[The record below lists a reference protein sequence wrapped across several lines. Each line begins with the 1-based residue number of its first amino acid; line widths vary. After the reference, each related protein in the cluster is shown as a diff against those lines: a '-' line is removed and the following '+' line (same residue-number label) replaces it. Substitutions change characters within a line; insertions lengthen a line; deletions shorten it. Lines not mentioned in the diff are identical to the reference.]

1 MLLCVFYRT
10 ESIYFIIGKKN
21 GVWIHERAERM
32 ESEDVPVAV
41 SIWKPNELPESL
53 GQPER
58 MEDEEDFRRLQEMY
72 PIMARRLKPYVDEVC
87 SLLEYPGSMM
97 YDEYPDQLSLRKKS
111 LEIWERAEKGE
122 RFGKDAPGWE
132 QVQEFDRCTFA
143 AGDDAPKKDQQE
155 TVYPGKSN

>member
-1 MLLCVFYRT
+1 MK
-10 ESIYFIIGKKN
+10 E
-21 GVWIHERAERM
+21 
-32 ESEDVPVAV
+32 
-41 SIWKPNELPESL
+41 PNEWNQRMFPWLYPYGNRMNYLSL
-53 GQPER
+53 WDQPER

-132 QVQEFDRCTFA
+132 QGQDLIGVRCLQEMMCRRKTNRRRYTPVKVIDTLSKR
-143 AGDDAPKKDQQE
+143 
-155 TVYPGKSN
+155 

>member
-1 MLLCVFYRT
+1 MK
-10 ESIYFIIGKKN
+10 E
-21 GVWIHERAERM
+21 
-32 ESEDVPVAV
+32 
-41 SIWKPNELPESL
+41 PNEWNQRMFPWLYPYGNRMNYL
-53 GQPER
+53 CLWDQPER

-132 QVQEFDRCTFA
+132 QVQDLI
-143 AGDDAPKKDQQE
+143 GVLLLQE
-155 TVYPGKSN
+155 MMCRRKINRRRYTPVKVIDTLSKR

>member
-1 MLLCVFYRT
+1 MK
-10 ESIYFIIGKKN
+10 E
-21 GVWIHERAERM
+21 
-32 ESEDVPVAV
+32 
-41 SIWKPNELPESL
+41 PNEWNQRMFPWLYPYGNRMNYLSL
-53 GQPER
+53 WDQPER

-122 RFGKDAPGWE
+122 GFGKDAPGWE
-132 QVQEFDRCTFA
+132 QVQDLI
-143 AGDDAPKKDQQE
+143 GVLLLQE
-155 TVYPGKSN
+155 MMCRRKINRRRYTPVKVIDTLSKR

>member
-1 MLLCVFYRT
+1 MK
-10 ESIYFIIGKKN
+10 E
-21 GVWIHERAERM
+21 
-32 ESEDVPVAV
+32 
-41 SIWKPNELPESL
+41 PNEWNQRMFPWLYPYGNRMNYLSL
-53 GQPER
+53 WDQPER

-132 QVQEFDRCTFA
+132 QVQDLI
-143 AGDDAPKKDQQE
+143 GGLVLQE
-155 TVYPGKSN
+155 MMCRRKTNRRRYTPVKVIDTLSKR

>member
-1 MLLCVFYRT
+1 MK
-10 ESIYFIIGKKN
+10 E
-21 GVWIHERAERM
+21 
-32 ESEDVPVAV
+32 
-41 SIWKPNELPESL
+41 PNEWNQRMFPWLYPYGNRMNYLSL
-53 GQPER
+53 WDQPER

-111 LEIWERAEKGE
+111 LEIGERAEKGE

-132 QVQEFDRCTFA
+132 QVQDLI
-143 AGDDAPKKDQQE
+143 GVLLLQE
-155 TVYPGKSN
+155 MMCRRKTNRRRYTPVKVIDTLSKR

>member
-1 MLLCVFYRT
+1 MK
-10 ESIYFIIGKKN
+10 E
-21 GVWIHERAERM
+21 
-32 ESEDVPVAV
+32 
-41 SIWKPNELPESL
+41 PNEWNQRMFPWLYPYGNRMNYLSL
-53 GQPER
+53 WDQPER

-122 RFGKDAPGWE
+122 RFGKDAPEWE
-132 QVQEFDRCTFA
+132 QVQDLI
-143 AGDDAPKKDQQE
+143 GVLLLQE
-155 TVYPGKSN
+155 MMCRRKTNRRRYTPVKVIDTLSKR

>member
-1 MLLCVFYRT
+1 MK
-10 ESIYFIIGKKN
+10 E
-21 GVWIHERAERM
+21 
-32 ESEDVPVAV
+32 
-41 SIWKPNELPESL
+41 PNEWNQRMFPWLYPYGNRMNYLSL
-53 GQPER
+53 WDQPER

-111 LEIWERAEKGE
+111 LEIWERVEKGE

-132 QVQEFDRCTFA
+132 QVQDLI
-143 AGDDAPKKDQQE
+143 GVLLLQE
-155 TVYPGKSN
+155 MMCRRKTNRRRYTPVKVIDTLSKR

>member
-1 MLLCVFYRT
+1 MK
-10 ESIYFIIGKKN
+10 E
-21 GVWIHERAERM
+21 
-32 ESEDVPVAV
+32 
-41 SIWKPNELPESL
+41 PNEWNQRMFPWLYPYGTRMNYLSLWDQPES
-53 GQPER
+53 

-132 QVQEFDRCTFA
+132 QVQDLI
-143 AGDDAPKKDQQE
+143 GVLLLQE
-155 TVYPGKSN
+155 MMCRRKTNRRRYTPVKVIDTLSKR

>member
-1 MLLCVFYRT
+1 MK
-10 ESIYFIIGKKN
+10 E
-21 GVWIHERAERM
+21 
-32 ESEDVPVAV
+32 
-41 SIWKPNELPESL
+41 PNEWNQRMFPWLYPYGNRMNYLSL
-53 GQPER
+53 WDQPER

-132 QVQEFDRCTFA
+132 QVQDLI
-143 AGDDAPKKDQQE
+143 GVLLLQE
-155 TVYPGKSN
+155 MMCRRKTNRRRYIPVKVIDTLSKR

>member
-1 MLLCVFYRT
+1 MK
-10 ESIYFIIGKKN
+10 E
-21 GVWIHERAERM
+21 
-32 ESEDVPVAV
+32 
-41 SIWKPNELPESL
+41 PNEWNQRMFPWLYPYGNRMNYMSL
-53 GQPER
+53 WDQPER

-87 SLLEYPGSMM
+87 SLLEYPGIMM

-132 QVQEFDRCTFA
+132 QVQDLI
-143 AGDDAPKKDQQE
+143 GVLLLQE
-155 TVYPGKSN
+155 MMCRRKTNRRRYTPVKVIDTLSKR

>member
-1 MLLCVFYRT
+1 MK
-10 ESIYFIIGKKN
+10 E
-21 GVWIHERAERM
+21 
-32 ESEDVPVAV
+32 
-41 SIWKPNELPESL
+41 PNEWNQRMFPWLYPYGNRMNYLSL
-53 GQPER
+53 WDQPER

-122 RFGKDAPGWE
+122 RLGKDAPGWE
-132 QVQEFDRCTFA
+132 QVQDLI
-143 AGDDAPKKDQQE
+143 GVLLLQE
-155 TVYPGKSN
+155 MMCRRKTNRRRYTPVKVIDTLSKR

>member
-1 MLLCVFYRT
+1 MK
-10 ESIYFIIGKKN
+10 E
-21 GVWIHERAERM
+21 
-32 ESEDVPVAV
+32 
-41 SIWKPNELPESL
+41 PNEWNQRMFPWLYPYGNRMNYLSL
-53 GQPER
+53 WDQPER

-122 RFGKDAPGWE
+122 RFGKDAPGAGAG
-132 QVQEFDRCTFA
+132 FDRCTFA
-143 AGDDAPKKDQQE
+143 AGDDVPKKDQQE

>member
-1 MLLCVFYRT
+1 MK
-10 ESIYFIIGKKN
+10 E
-21 GVWIHERAERM
+21 
-32 ESEDVPVAV
+32 
-41 SIWKPNELPESL
+41 PNEWNQRMFPLLYPYGNRMNYLSL
-53 GQPER
+53 WDQPER

-132 QVQEFDRCTFA
+132 QVQDLN
-143 AGDDAPKKDQQE
+143 GVLLLQE
-155 TVYPGKSN
+155 MMCRRKTNRRRYTPVKVIDTLSKR

>member
-1 MLLCVFYRT
+1 MLPFVSFTGRNPY
-10 ESIYFIIGKKN
+10 GN
-21 GVWIHERAERM
+21 RM
-32 ESEDVPVAV
+32 
-41 SIWKPNELPESL
+41 NYLSL
-53 GQPER
+53 WDQPER

-132 QVQEFDRCTFA
+132 QVQDLI
-143 AGDDAPKKDQQE
+143 GVPLLQE
-155 TVYPGKSN
+155 MMCRRKTNRRRYTPVKVIDTLSKR

>member
-1 MLLCVFYRT
+1 MK
-10 ESIYFIIGKKN
+10 E
-21 GVWIHERAERM
+21 
-32 ESEDVPVAV
+32 
-41 SIWKPNELPESL
+41 PNEWNQRMFPWLYPYGNRMNYLSL
-53 GQPER
+53 WDQPER

-132 QVQEFDRCTFA
+132 QVLDLIGVLLLQEMMCRRKTNRRRYTPVKVIDTLSKR
-143 AGDDAPKKDQQE
+143 
-155 TVYPGKSN
+155 